1 MAINSLSAAS
11 KGLSGLVSGM
21 DTEQM
26 VNDLLA
32 GTKSKIDTAT
42 QKKTQ
47 LEYKQELYRTLI
59 TKMNTFNDKYF
70 SFSSSTNLL
79 STTLF
84 NTMNAVTE
92 AKAFKVT
99 ASSGAQIGT
108 TVVDQIKQLATAAAA
123 KSSTRATG
131 TLSGTLNVD
140 KIKSLTDSYDTETVT
155 FKTANGAEKSITLG
169 ELVGKKAAL
178 NSAFEIEQAL
188 KDKLGDDFAVSYSG
202 GRLNVVARDGSEVTI
217 TGKAESTSLAV
228 LGLKNASTTAASF
241 SLSADS
247 SVAGLSMTMNLNG
260 VSKAITVSAF
270 NAGGQVANQQELADN
285 LNAAA
290 QKAFGSKINVGVEND
305 EIRFKVLNSDGT
317 DDPTSQVTLTHGTV
331 GTSVLTALGIASGKS
346 NKINTNMT
354 LKEANFSTTL
364 AGKTQRFTIN
374 GVDFSFDSSA
384 SISSIMS
391 AINASDAG
399 VKISYSSTEDLF
411 RIESTVSGA
420 KAGNV
425 DPFEMSQSEGNL
437 LSVMFGIGSSGAM
450 SGSALSA
457 VDTAKGT
464 AVDIEAL
471 AEKVKGDIDASG
483 EDPKV
488 ASYDFNFTV
497 DGKEK
502 TVNIE
507 FKSGEAVTADTI
519 AKKLNAAI
527 KDSEDEELVGKLSFS
542 ATTDA
547 DGQYFSVKALGTATV
562 QMGAVGGLDL
572 GLSEGTEVSSAAVT
586 GGMKLATI
594 GLDTSKLDIEIDGTK
609 IDLDGVTTVADLAA
623 KMQEAVRATDPANA
637 NATVRFDETKGAYR
651 IYGVEIPMEF
661 KVAGDDGKL
670 FGTNEAITLA
680 SAGQALTETQK
691 GQNAVVVINGIEIE
705 RSTNNFTVDGLSFE
719 LKATMDTA
727 EDVIVSRDTDKIFD
741 TISQFVKD
749 YNEMVNA
756 INEQLDAKP
765 TYREYAPL
773 TAEQE
778 DEMTETQV
786 KLWEEKARGGLLR
799 NDSTLQNTL
808 TQLRGV
814 LYTKP
819 EGGLALYDIGITTSY
834 FGTKDN
840 LDIDEDKLREMI
852 SANAEG
858 VQKLFTD
865 TEKGLSTMLKNAIDK
880 SASTSYGT
888 PGSLV
893 RMAGA
898 EGRTDT
904 ESSIYKQ
911 IKDVNERIESLED
924 KYDAEYKRYWS
935 QFNAMEQMISQMN
948 QQSSW
953 LSSQFS

>member
-26 VNDLLA
+26 VTDMLA

-108 TVVDQIKQLATAAAA
+108 TVVDKIKQLATAAAA
-123 KSSTRATG
+123 KSSTKATG
-131 TLSGTLNVD
+131 TLSGTLDID
-140 KIKSLTDSYDTETVT
+140 KIKNLTDSYDTEKVT
-155 FKTANGAEKSITLG
+155 FKTANGAEKTITLG
-169 ELVGKKAAL
+169 ELVGKNAAL
-178 NSAFEIEQAL
+178 NSAFQIEEAL

-202 GRLNVVARDGSEVTI
+202 GRLNIVARDGSEVTI
-217 TGKAESTSLAV
+217 SGQADSTSLAV
-228 LGLKNASTTAASF
+228 LGLKNANTTAASF

-270 NAGGQVANQQELADN
+270 GANGQVVNQQELADN

-290 QKAFGSKINVGVEND
+290 QKAFGSKINVGVENG

-346 NKINTNMT
+346 NKINTGMT
-354 LKEANFSTTL
+354 LKDANFGTTL
-364 AGKTQRFTIN
+364 AGTTQRFTIN

-384 SISSIMS
+384 SISSVIS

-399 VKISYSSTEDLF
+399 VKISYSSTEDVF

-425 DPFEMSQSEGNL
+425 NPFEMSQSEGNL
-437 LSVMFGIGSSGAM
+437 LTVLFGVGSSGAM

-464 AVDIEAL
+464 AVDIKAL
-471 AEKVKGDIDASG
+471 AKQVKEDIEASG

-488 ASYDFNFTV
+488 ASYDFKFTV

-502 TVNIE
+502 TISIKFE
-507 FKSGEAVTADTI
+507 SGDAVTAGTI
-519 AKKLNAAI
+519 VNKLNAAI

-542 ATTDA
+542 ASSDA
-547 DGQYFSVKALGTATV
+547 DGEYFSVKALGTATV
-562 QMGAVGGLDL
+562 QMGAVGGMDL
-572 GLSEGTEVSSAAVT
+572 GLSEGTEVTSAAVT
-586 GGMKLATI
+586 GSMKLTNI
-594 GLDTSKLDIEIDGTK
+594 GLDASALDIKIDGTA
-609 IDLDGVTTVADLAA
+609 IDLTGVTTVEDLAA
-623 KMQEAVRATDPANA
+623 KMQEAVRATSGNE
-637 NATVRFDETKGAYR
+637 NATVSFDETRGAYR
-651 IYGVEIPMEF
+651 IYGVEIPMRFE
-661 KVAGDDGKL
+661 VGGDDGKL
-670 FGTNEAITLA
+670 FGTNEAIELA
-680 SAGQALTETQK
+680 SAGQDLTKTQE
-691 GQNAVVVINGIEIE
+691 GQNAVVVINGIEVE
-705 RSTNNFTVDGLSFE
+705 RSTNNFTIDGLSFE

-727 EDVIVSRDTDKIFD
+727 EDIVVSRDTDKIFD
-741 TISQFVKD
+741 TVSQFVKD

-756 INEQLDAKP
+756 INEQLDADP
-765 TYREYAPL
+765 TYRSYAPL

-778 DEMTETQV
+778 NEMTETQV
-786 KLWEEKARGGLLR
+786 KLWEEKAKGGLLR
-799 NDSTLQNTL
+799 NDSTLQNVL
-808 TQLRGV
+808 SQLRSV

-840 LDIDEDKLREMI
+840 LEIDEDKLREMI
-852 SANAEG
+852 SSNAAG
-858 VQKLFTD
+858 IQKLFTD
-865 TEKGLSTMLKNAIDK
+865 GQKGLSTMLKSAIDK

-898 EGRTDT
+898 AGRVDT

-911 IKDVNERIESLED
+911 IKDVNERIDSLED
-924 KYDAEYKRYWS
+924 KYDAEYKRYWA